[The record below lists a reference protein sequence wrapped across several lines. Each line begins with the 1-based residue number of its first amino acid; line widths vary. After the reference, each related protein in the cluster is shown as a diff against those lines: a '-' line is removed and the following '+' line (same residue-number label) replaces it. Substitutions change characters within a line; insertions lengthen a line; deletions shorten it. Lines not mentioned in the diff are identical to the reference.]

1 MGQLDVQAMGRLEI
15 ANGDLEDPVSLRR
28 RLDDDGY
35 LFLRGV
41 LDRDSVTWLRD
52 EVLKV
57 LEERGYV
64 EHGGPDAIWTGKSL
78 ADFGTHPAEL
88 HDSGL
93 WQAFVARQAVTALFA
108 KILGEE
114 PRFMPWGQYRFTPPS
129 ATPER
134 DPVKGRHQDGFYNQ
148 GLEFYTCWVPLVE
161 VDESLGGLAVVPRM
175 NTEWIHDQA
184 SPPSYPIPAEA
195 VPVDVWLRGDY
206 SPGDLVMFHHR
217 TPHSG
222 LPNVSADRIRL
233 SIDFRVQPVSWT
245 PPYVGV
251 ITAVD
256 PESISLACLDGEDV
270 RITIDDT
277 TYLRSYA
284 PVGAR
289 GEGRVPRA
297 EIAQHLKPGD
307 RMYASV
313 RDGRAVT
320 VAPARPVGA
329 PH

>member
-1 MGQLDVQAMGRLEI
+1 MTAPNIKAMGELEVG
-15 ANGDLEDPVSLRR
+15 NEDLELPARLRS

-41 LDRDSVTWLRD
+41 LDRDSVMWLRD
-52 EVLKV
+52 AVVKV

-64 EHGGPDAIWTGKSL
+64 EPGNPNAIWTGKSL
-78 ADFGTHPAEL
+78 SDFGTHPAEL

-93 WQAFVARQAVTALFA
+93 WQAFVARPAVTALFR

-129 ATPER
+129 SAPEP

-161 VDESLGGLAVVPRM
+161 IDESLGGLAVVPRM
-175 NTEWIHDQA
+175 NTDWIHDQD
-184 SPPSYPIPAEA
+184 SPPSYPIPADA
-195 VPVDVWLRGDY
+195 VPIDAWLREDY
-206 SPGDLVMFHHR
+206 RPGDIVIFHHR

-222 LPNVSADRIRL
+222 LPNGSADRIRL
-233 SIDFRVQPVSWT
+233 SIDFRVQPASWT
-245 PPYVGV
+245 APYVGV

-256 PESISLACLDGEDV
+256 PESISLACVDGEEV
-270 RITIDDT
+270 RIAIDDT

-297 EIAQHLKPGD
+297 EIAQHLKLGD

-313 RDGRAVT
+313 SSGRAVT